1 VCNFFGLIFDG
12 SPINEQK
19 KGAQENTKKKKMFG
33 CVRHTYRHKSGCVQ
47 CACEYLCV
55 AEIHQNPINLSFKHF
70 HFGSLRCAAFALN
83 GNPYKGQ
90 RGAAQKRGKMAK
102 QRGVGV
108 GKVGEN
114 PQ

>member
-1 VCNFFGLIFDG
+1 
-12 SPINEQK
+12 
-19 KGAQENTKKKKMFG
+19 MFG